1 MASVPDSASS
11 ATAPTDS
18 FGVVIPG
25 QLPDAEALLTLADS
39 ENFTVAARILPRR
52 IRRHLMAIYGYA
64 RLVDYAGDEACG
76 SRDSLLDLLDSD
88 LKRLYGGTP
97 RVPLIRTLE
106 PTVRECGIPR
116 EIPGRLI
123 SANRQDQ
130 RVRRYRTFDDLVEY
144 CGLSANP
151 VGELV
156 LHVFGRAS
164 PELVALSDRICT
176 ALQILE
182 HCQDVAEDFAQDRV
196 YLPSADLE
204 RFCCAETDLAAATAT
219 PELRG
224 LIWFEVDR
232 AREMLDGAS
241 SLVGRLDGLARLAI
255 AGYVAG
261 GRATVRA
268 FGSAGHDPIGTEIR
282 PKRLRALGEWAR
294 LSVSGGGPVAPAE
307 RVASAYRHCEE
318 ITRAQARNFSYGIR
332 LLPEAKRRALSA
344 VYAFARRIDDIG
356 DGDLPHEEK
365 LRRLEQARKD
375 IRSVSINSSDPV
387 LVALADTDRRTPIQL
402 QAFDDLIDGCEDDV
416 REVRY
421 ESFDELLH
429 YCRCVAGSV
438 GRLSLGVFGTADW
451 PTAAPL
457 ADALGVALQLTNIL
471 RDVLE
476 DRREGRIY
484 LPEQDLRTFG
494 VQLDLDEDGTL
505 TDPYANLAGLI
516 RFEAHRAEQWY
527 AEGRRLLPMLDHR
540 SRACCASMAG
550 IYHELL
556 RSIVSQPRA
565 AMNSRMSLPGR
576 RKALVAARSL
586 AGITT

>member
-1 MASVPDSASS
+1 MASVPDSASFGK
-11 ATAPTDS
+11 APPDS
-18 FGVVIPG
+18 FDVVLPG
-25 QLPDAEALLTLADS
+25 QLPDAEALLALADS
-39 ENFTVAARILPRR
+39 ENFTVAARVLPRR
-52 IRRHLMAIYGYA
+52 VRRHLMAIYGYA

-88 LKRLYGGTP
+88 LKRIYGGTP
-97 RVPLIRTLE
+97 RVPLIRALA
-106 PTVRECGIPR
+106 PTVHECGIPR
-116 EIPGRLI
+116 DVLGRLI

-156 LHVFGRAS
+156 LHVFGRAR
-164 PELVALSDRICT
+164 PDLVGLSDQICT

-196 YLPSADLE
+196 YLPTADLE
-204 RFCCAETDLAAATAT
+204 RFCCPETDLAAPSAT

-224 LIWFEVDR
+224 LIWFEVER

-241 SLVGRLDGLARLAI
+241 SLVGRLDGLARLAV

-268 FGSAGHDPIGTEIR
+268 FGSAGHDPLGTEVR
-282 PKRLRALGEWAR
+282 PNRLRALGEWAR
-294 LSVSGGGPVAPAE
+294 LSVSDGRPTSPAE

-332 LLPEAKRRALSA
+332 LLPGPKRRALSA

-356 DGDLPHEEK
+356 DGDLPQEQK

-375 IRSVSINSSDPV
+375 VRSATINSSDPV

-402 QAFDDLIDGCEDDV
+402 QAFDDLIDGCEADV

-421 ESFDELLH
+421 ETFDELLH

-438 GRLSLGVFGTADW
+438 GRLSLGVFGTSDW
-451 PTAAPL
+451 ATAAPL
-457 ADALGVALQLTNIL
+457 ADALGVALQLTNVL

-484 LPEQDLRTFG
+484 LPEQDLQTFG
-494 VQLDLDEDGTL
+494 VRLELGEDGTL

-516 RFEAHRAEQWY
+516 RFEADRAQRWY
-527 AEGRRLLPMLDHR
+527 AEGTRLLPLLDHR

-556 RSIVSQPRA
+556 RSIVADPRA
-565 AMNSRMSLPGR
+565 AMTRRVSLPGR
-576 RKALVAARSL
+576 RKALVAAQSL